1 MEKYYFILG
10 LIVVIA
16 LWVIVVRNTFVRLS
30 INIEEGMASIDNQ
43 LKRRYDLIPNLV
55 NTVKGYAKHEKEL
68 LESISAARSGL
79 ISPKIDEKMAAASET
94 SALLGR
100 LLAVAEAYPD
110 LKANTSF
117 EKLQVELV
125 GTEDKISYARQY
137 YNGSVGTY
145 NKKVLMFPSSIIA
158 SLFGFS
164 KKPFFEVAEVEKQN
178 VKVEF

>member
-1 MEKYYFILG
+1 MEFLWIILG
-10 LIVVIA
+10 LVVVIA
-16 LWVIVVRNTFVRLS
+16 VWIIGVRNTFVRLS

-68 LESISAARSGL
+68 LEGISQARAGL
-79 ISPKIDEKMAAASET
+79 ISNNMDEKMQATQET
-94 SALLGR
+94 SAFLGR
-100 LLAVAEAYPD
+100 LLAIAEAYPE

-137 YNGSVGTY
+137 YNTSVGTY
-145 NKKVLMFPSSIIA
+145 NKKVLIFPSSIIA
-158 SLFGFS
+158 SMFGFS